1 LTRAGVLLAVAV
13 MGAAAGGLRAADTS
27 PSAEPPDL
35 SLVPA
40 DASGF
45 VTARIAAI
53 ADKLGLKEARGLA
66 VLANWQS
73 GFAGVRTTDLERFSV
88 IFMTPSEGVSVY
100 RMAKACDREA
110 VLKALAPE
118 AKPVKRCDKIFHV
131 NAAGAA
137 VHFVSDRLFLYG
149 PDKLVTEVVGK
160 RGPEDLSRLAK
171 AVRQAT
177 EHDVFV
183 WSRAEEA
190 EQAASN
196 PAAGAVGRRKVT
208 ACKPRGRSSGGVP
221 TLGELLQNQGALAL
235 WGDFPVPAGV
245 EAADA
250 FLDLGEKAILGARL
264 YFTDEDSAR
273 SGAKLVCVG
282 RDGARAMLLIAQT
295 ELSALDCLPELA
307 QAASDDVD
315 YAAIAALVPNVL
327 PLIRPLEKALD
338 RAAIEADGTTV
349 PVVVTVPVNAK
360 KVRGV
365 LIAGLT
371 WLAASGDGT
380 SSLPFRAWSP
390 GAVVPVAPSA
400 PVAPPVCSPAGCLP
414 SLDGPPPVPPPPG
427 TRAMRAINDTTPRPI
442 TLGDPQVV
450 RAANGAPVVSTLPAA
465 TSMAL
470 PPPFVA
476 AAPTAPPAA
485 GSGTVKLTVAN
496 VTKEPALLFSEGENG
511 KLNFHRK
518 VPAGEAV
525 DVETT
530 AGKRWV
536 AVFAENPAGE
546 THVAATA
553 DAPWLLRPASRE
565 PTKAAAA
572 ANPLPLL
579 PR

>member
-1 LTRAGVLLAVAV
+1 VLLAVAV
-13 MGAAAGGLRAADTS
+13 MGTAAGGLRAADTS
-27 PSAEPPDL
+27 PSPEPPDL

-45 VTARIAAI
+45 VTARVAAI
-53 ADKLGLKEARGLA
+53 ADKLGLKEVRGLA

-100 RMAKACDREA
+100 RTAKACDREA

-118 AKPVKRCDKIFHV
+118 AKPVKRCDKIYHV

-160 RGPEDLSRLAK
+160 RGPEGLSRLAK
-171 AVRQAT
+171 AVRQAA

-183 WSRAEEA
+183 WSRAAEA
-190 EQAASN
+190 EQAASSPA
-196 PAAGAVGRRKVT
+196 PAAAGRRAVT
-208 ACKPRGRSSGGVP
+208 CCKPRGRNSGGVP

-250 FLDLGEKAILGARL
+250 FLDLGEKTILGARL

-273 SGAKLVCVG
+273 SGAKLVRVG
-282 RDGARAMLLIAQT
+282 RDGARAMLLMAQT

-307 QAASDDVD
+307 QAASDDAD

-349 PVVVTVPVNAK
+349 PVVVTLPANAK

-371 WLAASGDGT
+371 WLAASGDGA
-380 SSLPFRAWSP
+380 SFLPFRAWGP
-390 GAVVPVAPSA
+390 GAAAPVTSAAPTA

-427 TRAMRAINDTTPRPI
+427 TRAMRAIADTTPRPI

-450 RAANGAPVVSTLPAA
+450 RSANGAPVVSSLPAA

-476 AAPTAPPAA
+476 AAPTAPSPA
-485 GSGTVKLTVAN
+485 GSGPVKLTVAN

-518 VPAGEAV
+518 MPAGEAV

-553 DAPWLLRPASRE
+553 DAPWLLRPAGRE
-565 PTKAAAA
+565 PAKAAAA